1 MSAAPSAVKAALE
14 DLLRARRLQADEPPL
29 RGEDRRG
36 RALATGIAPLDD
48 LLHGGFPRG
57 QVSEI
62 HGAASSGRTGLVLA
76 LVARLT
82 RVGSL
87 VAWVDPADRLD
98 PASASAAGVALP
110 RLFWMRGDGR
120 ARDARALLA
129 AVSAV
134 GTLLGSGLF
143 EAVILDLAGVPAS
156 VRQRLPGTT
165 WIRLQRMVEDQ
176 PTALVLLADGHVA
189 HGPGGATL
197 ALEAAGPRWSGT
209 APARLFTGIGAEV
222 REARRRIRAA
232 SLELQACL

>member
-1 MSAAPSAVKAALE
+1 MYAAPSAVKAALE
-14 DLLRARRLQADEPPL
+14 DLLRTRKLQADEPPL

-62 HGAASSGRTGLVLA
+62 HGAASSGRTGLVVA

-82 RVGSL
+82 RAGSL

-110 RLFWMRGDGR
+110 RLFWIRGDGR
-120 ARDARALLA
+120 ARDARALLSA
-129 AVSAV
+129 ISAV

-143 EAVILDLAGVPAS
+143 EAVVLDLAGVPAS

-189 HGPGGATL
+189 HSPGGATL
-197 ALEAAGPRWSGT
+197 ALSAAGPRWSGI

-222 REARRRIRAA
+222 REARRGIRAA

>member
-1 MSAAPSAVKAALE
+1 MPSAPSSLKVVLE

-57 QVSEI
+57 QVSEV
-62 HGAASSGRTGLVLA
+62 HGTPSSGRTGLVLA

-82 RVGSL
+82 RAGSL

-98 PASASAAGVALP
+98 PTSAATAGVALP
-110 RLFWMRGDGR
+110 RLLWVRGDGR
-120 ARDARALLA
+120 ARDARELLA

-143 EAVILDLAGVPAS
+143 EAVILDLAGVPAA
-156 VRQRLPGTT
+156 VRQRLPGAT
-165 WIRLQRMVEDQ
+165 WIRLQRMVEGQ
-176 PTALVLLADGHVA
+176 PTALLLLADGHVA

-197 ALEAAGPRWSGT
+197 ALKAAGPRWTGA
-209 APARLFTGIGAEV
+209 APGRLLCGIGAEV
-222 REARRRIRAA
+222 REARRGLRAA
-232 SLELQACL
+232 SLELQACP

>member
-1 MSAAPSAVKAALE
+1 MPSALKNALE

-48 LLHGGFPRG
+48 LLYGGFPRG
-57 QVSEI
+57 QVSEV
-62 HGAASSGRTGLVLA
+62 HGAPSSGRTGLVLA

-82 RVGSL
+82 RAGSL
-87 VAWVDPADRLD
+87 IAWVDPADRLD
-98 PASASAAGVALP
+98 PASAAAAGVALP
-110 RLFWMRGDGR
+110 RLLWIRGDGR
-120 ARDARALLA
+120 ARDARELLSA
-129 AVSAV
+129 ISAV

-143 EAVILDLAGVPAS
+143 EAVILDLAGVPAA
-156 VRQRLPGTT
+156 VRQRLPGAT

-176 PTALVLLADGHVA
+176 PTALILVADGHVA

-197 ALEAAGPRWSGT
+197 ALKAAGARWSGA
-209 APARLFTGIGAEV
+209 APGRLLSGIGAEV
-222 REARRRIRAA
+222 CEARRGLRAA